1 MKLKRLAE
9 TNLLNKEDYSKR
21 IYFGE
26 ESLGKGSLIQEIIV
40 KPGEVLKSHYHEKQT
55 EVLYMLNENG
65 YLIINDEKLE
75 LKTGDV
81 LVVEP
86 MDRHIT
92 INNTDKDF
100 LYLCFKINFVEGDS
114 IWE

>member
-1 MKLKRLAE
+1 MKLKRLNE
-9 TNLLNKEDYSKR
+9 TEWLDKGDYSKK

-26 ESLGKGSLIQEIIV
+26 NDLGKGSLVQELKI
-40 KPGEVLKSHYHEKQT
+40 KPGETVKSHYHEKQT
-55 EVLYMLNENG
+55 EVFYFLNNNG
-65 YLIINDEKLE
+65 YFIVNGEKIE
-75 LKTGDV
+75 IFVGDV
-81 LVVEP
+81 LVLEP

-100 LYLCFKINFVEGDS
+100 LYLCFKINFVDGDS